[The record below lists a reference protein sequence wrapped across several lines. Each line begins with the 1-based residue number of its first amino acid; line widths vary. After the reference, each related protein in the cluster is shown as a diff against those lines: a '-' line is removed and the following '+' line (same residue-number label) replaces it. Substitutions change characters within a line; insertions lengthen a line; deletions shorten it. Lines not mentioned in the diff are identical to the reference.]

1 MSDTVTPPPAE
12 PDAATIAHIQAQL
25 TALRAAGML
34 SPEGCRLLARAEA
47 VEAANRD
54 MAEVKRRLEERL
66 KEIDREAERARKGL
80 Q

>member
-1 MSDTVTPPPAE
+1 MSDTVTPSPAA

-66 KEIDREAERARKGL
+66 KEIDRKAERARKGL

>member
-1 MSDTVTPPPAE
+1 MPSTAE

-47 VEAANRD
+47 VEAANRE
-54 MAEVKRRLEERL
+54 MAEVRRRLEEKL
-66 KEIDREAERARKGL
+66 KEIDAEAKQVKRGL
-80 Q
+80 H